1 MPALE
6 PFGRRLR
13 SANRLS
19 PFVFPENLEKRLFCF
34 VAAPNAVLWLFSLRL
49 NLPPPVA
56 KLELHSGTRKPAD
69 KVSQVTSTP
78 VSFLGQ
84 RLSIDENTG
93 KPVHHN
99 PYTGSANGHYQGRQD
114 LNWNHHHENSKRCP
128 AEAKRPPTSFLVTH
142 FNSPGSVLCT
152 LGIRHHSNFA
162 LVLTLQAPESPL
174 TGRAIN
180 STPRLLFRQG
190 NSELTPPANLIE
202 WAFLEGQIDGSR
214 ADLACSWLLVK
225 REILTV

>member
-1 MPALE
+1 MP
-6 PFGRRLR
+6 
-13 SANRLS
+13 
-19 PFVFPENLEKRLFCF
+19 
-34 VAAPNAVLWLFSLRL
+34 
-49 NLPPPVA
+49 PPPVA
-56 KLELHSGTRKPAD
+56 KLELHSGTRKTAN

>member
-1 MPALE
+1 M
-6 PFGRRLR
+6 
-13 SANRLS
+13 
-19 PFVFPENLEKRLFCF
+19 
-34 VAAPNAVLWLFSLRL
+34 
-49 NLPPPVA
+49 PPPVA

-174 TGRAIN
+174 TGGAIN
-180 STPRLLFRQG
+180 STARLLFRQG
-190 NSELTPPANLIE
+190 NSELTPLRTCVSRGGSTTPLGTGLTPPKPLIHKGVKTLTWQNLKYSLFYFV
-202 WAFLEGQIDGSR
+202 AAAHTPS
-214 ADLACSWLLVK
+214 
-225 REILTV
+225 